1 MAQLTKYSP
10 SLYSVIV
17 HHTQNET
24 IIHGDNMA
32 RSDALKQAQKK
43 YRAKAQE
50 QLNLTLSKGTKAKIQ
65 QLSMLSGE
73 SMASYVLEAIR
84 QRAQRDGHA
93 DILAAGSD
101 RDGNG
106 ETETDGSTE
115 EDRE

>member
-65 QLSMLSGE
+65 QLSILAGK
-73 SMASYVLEAIR
+73 SMARYIMDAIAA
-84 QRAQRDGHA
+84 QAQRDGHA

-101 RDGNG
+101 RDG
-106 ETETDGSTE
+106 DGGG
-115 EDRE
+115 R

>member
-1 MAQLTKYSP
+1 MPKTDAQRRAENKYKANKLD
-10 SLYSVIV
+10 SLLIRYP
-17 HHTQNET
+17 
-24 IIHGDNMA
+24 
-32 RSDALKQAQKK
+32 
-43 YRAKAQE
+43 
-50 QLNLTLSKGTKAKIQ
+50 KGTKAKIQ

-106 ETETDGSTE
+106 ETETDGSTYKE
-115 EDRE
+115 

>member
-1 MAQLTKYSP
+1 
-10 SLYSVIV
+10 
-17 HHTQNET
+17 
-24 IIHGDNMA
+24 MA

-93 DILAAGSD
+93 DILAAVSD
-101 RDGNG
+101 RDGDG
-106 ETETDGSTE
+106 ETEADGSAE